1 MGREARARTAKDSQ
15 RRLLNQQIPQTGL
28 PGEPGHL
35 VLHNEFVAGDPRNAI
50 PVGGGIGG
58 YRVILTL
65 ARPGFLPV
73 PETEFSFDPDIP
85 GDSHLAI
92 AAPAVKLVARPDDP
106 IVAMT
111 MYSESS
117 AGRIEFVGRPNKK
130 GFLGR
135 VEGELQA
142 NNLLDAERRAYR
154 TLAPALSDWSA
165 QLDIPL
171 RIWRIHV
178 TAVETGATQ
187 ISVINP
193 FVEATV
199 LSPTGILSP
208 EYRGFSSLYR
218 EALESNSPAY
228 QFLCLFK
235 LIEGIRYRRGRLAKE
250 AKSSG
255 SDFTRPIESVPEHAD
270 EFEPWLNALYP
281 TRRQWDEIALD
292 SIFVREAR
300 GRRFGDVIGHE
311 LRDLR
316 NAVAHALS
324 DSTGAM
330 TVSADEAL
338 HLDRVSQWIPLT
350 KCIVRRMLKNEF
362 PEQYLAYL
370 REDGTLIDTS
380 ATERP

>member
-1 MGREARARTAKDSQ
+1 M
-15 RRLLNQQIPQTGL
+15 
-28 PGEPGHL
+28 
-35 VLHNEFVAGDPRNAI
+35 
-50 PVGGGIGG
+50 
-58 YRVILTL
+58 
-65 ARPGFLPV
+65 
-73 PETEFSFDPDIP
+73 
-85 GDSHLAI
+85 
-92 AAPAVKLVARPDDP
+92 KLVARPDDP

-235 LIEGIRYRRGRLAKE
+235 HTPNREC
-250 AKSSG
+250 SG
-255 SDFTRPIESVPEHAD
+255 
-270 EFEPWLNALYP
+270 
-281 TRRQWDEIALD
+281 TRRRIRAMVE
-292 SIFVREAR
+292 R
-300 GRRFGDVIGHE
+300 
-311 LRDLR
+311 
-316 NAVAHALS
+316 AVS
-324 DSTGAM
+324 DSPTMGRNGAGFDFCSR
-330 TVSADEAL
+330 SARSPFRGCD
-338 HLDRVSQWIPLT
+338 WT
-350 KCIVRRMLKNEF
+350 
-362 PEQYLAYL
+362 
-370 REDGTLIDTS
+370 
-380 ATERP
+380 